1 VVTGHIV
8 VFHSVPVDT
17 VEDCETDLAPVRL
30 WSGAAS
36 EGPGVLAPGDPL
48 GLPVLPGEGPAVPR
62 DLAASPE
69 VGSSV

>member
-1 VVTGHIV
+1 MVTGHIV

-17 VEDCETDLAPVRL
+17 VEDGETDLPPVRL
-30 WSGAAS
+30 RSGAAG

-48 GLPVLPGEGPAVPR
+48 GLPVLPGEAPAVPG